1 MAKSRTYHRRNI
13 LIVVSVVFIA
23 ALGLSARLGY
33 LMILKSEDYAS
44 RAKALHERERAIKAE
59 RGSIY
64 DAQGKEI
71 ATNKPVCTI
80 SVIHAQITDPER
92 VISLLSKELGL
103 GEEKVRKRVEKR
115 SSIERIKSN
124 VDKAIADKIREYDL
138 DGVMVDEDYKR
149 YYPYDSLASRVIGF
163 TGSDNQGVIGL
174 EVKYDKFLK
183 GIDGTILTLT
193 TAYGV
198 EIENAAEDRIEPQ
211 PGNDLYISLDM
222 NIQQYAQQAALKVR
236 ESKQASNVKLIV
248 MNPQNGEILA
258 MVNVPEFN
266 LNDPYT
272 LIDEITSQYQGQ
284 TLSDQKLNDLLN
296 GMWRNA
302 CISDTYEPGSSFKI
316 VTATAALEE
325 HVVKLTDRF
334 FCPGYKK
341 VEDRTIRCHKAGG
354 HGSQDFVEG
363 IKNSC
368 NPVFMEIGARVG
380 TEKMYDYFKKLGL
393 FNKTGIDLPGEA
405 NSIMHKIDKIGAV
418 ELATISFGQSF
429 QITPLQLMVATSAVV
444 NGGTL
449 VTPHLGVEIRSS
461 DGTRIQSLDYE
472 TQSGA
477 VTKETSETM
486 KELLEAVVSDGTGKR
501 AYLPGFRIG
510 GKTATSE
517 KLPRSSNKYISSF
530 IGFAPA
536 DNPQVI
542 AMVLIEDP
550 VGIYYGGTIAA
561 PVIASLFD
569 NILPYLGIE
578 ESYTEEERSKY
589 NIGTFQMPDFIGKT
603 KKEVKDM
610 LKIYDFDELY
620 SLGEGDVVA
629 EQFPLAGETIEKDS
643 DLILYFE
650 SAQSL
655 PTPTSKRDDG
665 GQGD

>member
-23 ALGLSARLGY
+23 ALGLTARLGY

-44 RAKALHERERAIKAE
+44 RAKELHERERAIKAE

-80 SVIHAQITDPER
+80 SVIHAQITDAER
-92 VISLLSKELGL
+92 VIALLSKELGL

-354 HGSQDFVEG
+354 HGNQDFVEG

-536 DNPQVI
+536 ENPQVM

-610 LKIYDFDELY
+610 LKIYDFGELY
-620 SLGEGDVVA
+620 SLGEGEVVA

>member
-13 LIVVSVVFIA
+13 LAVVIVVFIV
-23 ALGLSARLGY
+23 ALGLFVRLGY
-33 LMILKSEDYAS
+33 LMILKSEDYAA
-44 RAKALHERERAIKAE
+44 RAKELHERERAIKAE
-59 RGSIY
+59 RGSIF
-64 DAQGKEI
+64 DSQGKEI

-92 VISLLSKELGL
+92 VIATLSEELGL
-103 GEEKVRKRVEKR
+103 SEEKVRKRVEKR

-149 YYPYDSLASRVIGF
+149 YYPYDSLASKVIGF

-174 EVKYDKFLK
+174 EVKYDEFLK
-183 GIDGTILTLT
+183 GIDGTIRTLT

-198 EIENAAEDRIEPQ
+198 EIKNAAEDRIEPQ

-222 NIQQYAQQAALKVR
+222 NVQQFAQQAALKVM
-236 ESKQASNVKLIV
+236 EAKQASNVKLIV
-248 MNPQNGEILA
+248 MNPQNGEIIA

-272 LIDEITSQYQGQ
+272 LIDEVASGYQGQ
-284 TLSDQKLNDLLN
+284 TLSDQKLNELLN

-316 VTATAALEE
+316 ITATAALEE

-334 FCPGYKK
+334 YCPGYKK
-341 VEDRTIRCHKAGG
+341 VEDRIIRCHKAGG

-380 TEKMYDYFKKLGL
+380 VEKMYDYFKKLGL
-393 FNKTGIDLPGEA
+393 FHKTGIDLPGEA
-405 NSIMHKIDKIGAV
+405 NSIMHKIDKIGTV

-461 DGTRIQSLDYE
+461 DGTRIRALDYE
-472 TQSGA
+472 ISTDA
-477 VTKETSETM
+477 VSKETSATM

-501 AYLPGFRIG
+501 AYLPGFRVG

-536 DNPQVI
+536 DNPQVM

-561 PVIASLFD
+561 PVIADLFD

-578 ESYTEEERSKY
+578 ESYTEAEIAKY
-589 NIGTFQMPDFIGKT
+589 NIGTFEMPDFIGKT
-603 KKEVKDM
+603 KKEVRDM
-610 LKIYDFDELY
+610 LKIYDFGELY
-620 SLGEGDVVA
+620 SLGEGETVV
-629 EQFPLAGETIEKDS
+629 EQFPLAGETVQKDS
-643 DLILYFE
+643 DFVLYFE
-650 SAQSL
+650 
-655 PTPTSKRDDG
+655 
-665 GQGD
+665 